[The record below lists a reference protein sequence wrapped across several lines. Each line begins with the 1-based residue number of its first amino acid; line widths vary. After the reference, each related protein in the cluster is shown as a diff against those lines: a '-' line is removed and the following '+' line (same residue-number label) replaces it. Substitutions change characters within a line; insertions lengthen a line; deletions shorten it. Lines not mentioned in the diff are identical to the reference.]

1 MTRGATGKN
10 VAFALGVGVA
20 VLLAG
25 VYFWQLSGQ
34 MPPAVR
40 DASTASNPALATS
53 GAADP
58 AALAAGPALLLFD
71 TGSDRLPAAS
81 MDMLARVA
89 EEARARS
96 GATVEISGF
105 YPSSGDAGVEADLA
119 TRRVQAA
126 RHALEANG
134 VPAASMRGGI
144 GVTPSGADERTARR
158 VELAVR

>member
-1 MTRGATGKN
+1 MTRGASGKN
-10 VAFALGVGVA
+10 VAFALGLCVA
-20 VLLAG
+20 LLLAG
-25 VYFWQLSGQ
+25 VYFWQIRGQ
-34 MPPAVR
+34 MPNPV
-40 DASTASNPALATS
+40 DASTASNPA
-53 GAADP
+53 P
-58 AALAAGPALLLFD
+58 AAHAFADAAPQPAAGPTLLLFD

-81 MDMLARVA
+81 MDLLARVA
-89 EEARARS
+89 EEARGRS

-134 VPAASMRGGI
+134 VPATSMRGGI